1 MTIQQVAKK
10 LNLTM
15 NWVRTLVH
23 MDKLKATRLKNRSFD
38 VDADS
43 VRAYQRERERP

>member
-23 MDKLKATRLKNRSFD
+23 MGKLKGAWEARRWN

-43 VRAYQRERERP
+43 VRLYQQERKRP